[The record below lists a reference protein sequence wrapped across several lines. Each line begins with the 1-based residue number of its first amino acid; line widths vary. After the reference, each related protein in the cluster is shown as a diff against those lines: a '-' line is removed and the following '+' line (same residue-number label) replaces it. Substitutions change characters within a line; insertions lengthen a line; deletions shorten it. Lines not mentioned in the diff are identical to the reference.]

1 MDDGQREIQGVP
13 QYVLEHQSREVSVK
27 RGQALY
33 NDLDKRSNTS
43 IVTDGGSKSSTSLL
57 QCQIQMEDMISNKA
71 VPYQPQLIYLTSNN
85 DNWAEFNVRDFK
97 DAQKTLISFCI
108 QVPPPKSS
116 SDLQSMDKTP
126 RVPKES
132 IFKNSRLM
140 LHEIV
145 DSDGEDEMLSA
156 LDSLAQTNTTG
167 SQTRKKIEEMKENQL
182 KKDDEDGKV

>member
-1 MDDGQREIQGVP
+1 
-13 QYVLEHQSREVSVK
+13 
-27 RGQALY
+27 
-33 NDLDKRSNTS
+33 
-43 IVTDGGSKSSTSLL
+43 
-57 QCQIQMEDMISNKA
+57 
-71 VPYQPQLIYLTSNN
+71 
-85 DNWAEFNVRDFK
+85 
-97 DAQKTLISFCI
+97 
-108 QVPPPKSS
+108 
-116 SDLQSMDKTP
+116 MDKTA